1 MERRGSEERL
11 VPGALSAEGIA
22 PAGLALPE
30 GPIVP
35 REAPFPLSESPLLGP
50 ESAEESAE
58 EEVPGKR
65 LPEGFKLALSEEVFS
80 GNPLRDGANVGSL
93 REEKLPK
100 REVSELAG

>member
-1 MERRGSEERL
+1 MERRGSEARL
-11 VPGALSAEGIA
+11 APCALSAEGIA
-22 PAGLALPE
+22 PTGLALPE

-35 REAPFPLSESPLLGP
+35 REEPPFPLSESPLLGP
-50 ESAEESAE
+50 GSAEESE

-65 LPEGFKLALSEEVFS
+65 LPEGFKLALSGEVLS